1 MESIVFLKLRELCED
16 ELSLLTGTNIINFS
30 KLKMIVIIFINWYLF
45 SLLFIP

>member
-16 ELSLLTGTNIINFS
+16 ELSLLTGTNISFS